1 LTLIAITIRR
11 EKSNS
16 NMRGTQSKEFKR
28 LPTNVV
34 PINYAITLKPNLK
47 SFTFSGTETISV
59 KVNEETKQIL
69 LNANELEI
77 SSASFAPQNGQ
88 SITSFIYETKT
99 CLSKKN

>member
-1 LTLIAITIRR
+1 
-11 EKSNS
+11 
-16 NMRGTQSKEFKR
+16 MRGGTQSKEFKR

-69 LNANELEI
+69 LNANELQI

-88 SITSFIYETKT
+88 SITSFLFIKQK
-99 CLSKKN
+99 LVFQKKFDLNHLFII